1 MQEGDP
7 NYYGGYSALN
17 TAGGE
22 TTPAI
27 LMTAAEV
34 WFLRAEAALRGFSNE
49 TPKTC
54 YETGIKTS
62 FAQWGVD
69 DATNY
74 LASDKNHRTI
84 KKWSLPVVEKI

>member
-1 MQEGDP
+1 M
-7 NYYGGYSALN
+7 YSCKKAILII
-17 TAGGE
+17 TVDIQLSIRPGGE

-62 FAQWGVD
+62 FAQWGVGV
-69 DATNY
+69 ATNY
-74 LASDKNHRTI
+74 LASR
-84 KKWSLPVVEKI
+84 